1 MRSWKPLAGG
11 WGIWESA
18 SSFYISKH
26 LAGVT
31 RNVQIFLETKLST
44 PSLRVPAPIITK
56 SFFALLELHFVTM
69 VTGCTFMYLSL
80 NLFSRVLGILDN
92 VGGLYVT

>member
-56 SFFALLELHFVTM
+56 SFFCPIRATLCYYGDRLHIYV
-69 VTGCTFMYLSL
+69 SL
-80 NLFSRVLGILDN
+80 PQFIFQGSW
-92 VGGLYVT
+92 YS